1 MERQMELEKQALAVT
16 KEFQIT
22 GSAKSA
28 AGYGSGHINDTFL
41 VKAEKP
47 YILQRMNRSIFI
59 HPEEV
64 MENILGVT
72 SFLKEKIEKAGG
84 DSSRETL
91 NVILS
96 KDEIGRAHV

>member
-64 MENILGVT
+64 MEKYSG
-72 SFLKEKIEKAGG
+72 SHFFFERKDRKGGRRQQPG
-84 DSSRETL
+84 DSER
-91 NVILS
+91 NFVKGWKKFLS
-96 KDEIGRAHV
+96 